1 MKYKPIILQV
11 AEALE
16 YHFPNNYE
24 IASNYFIIK
33 FEEVKITNE
42 RGKFHIIRD
51 LYIKQKIEIKNEILY
66 IKGSPMGFRGKLSY
80 NEIIADYAHS
90 HLDKI
95 RDNFDYFCTGDSEI
109 SGILV
114 KAGTEGIKDINAFES
129 YLMTLTNLASWES
142 LNGVPHKHIEGIKES
157 FDVKPDISSSDREKL
172 ILNLDI
178 DKCRLVNNRILE
190 NKYFKDVITDAE
202 VMEFQQKYTEDS
214 MAAPITILGLDNMT
228 SRKLAVEKWASQG
241 KERNILIDG
250 RLEAEQGI
258 IYTLRSD
265 KDIKQWMEE
274 YFPDDENDIKT
285 NCTMQQTSY
294 NAAIMG
300 GYITTLFNN
309 HIANQIAKESIREV
323 PFKIEYL
330 LPTITV
336 DQTEIVNVK
345 VEKV

>member
-228 SRKLAVEKWASQG
+228 SRKLAVEKWAS
-241 KERNILIDG
+241 
-250 RLEAEQGI
+250 
-258 IYTLRSD
+258 
-265 KDIKQWMEE
+265 
-274 YFPDDENDIKT
+274 
-285 NCTMQQTSY
+285 
-294 NAAIMG
+294 
-300 GYITTLFNN
+300 
-309 HIANQIAKESIREV
+309 
-323 PFKIEYL
+323 
-330 LPTITV
+330 
-336 DQTEIVNVK
+336 
-345 VEKV
+345 